1 MKRLLQIFTLT
12 FLLASCTPQELQS
25 VLGSITSSGAL
36 TNQEIGLGLKEALSI
51 GIGEGS
57 DKLSQLNGYLESP
70 YKILLPEE
78 AQKVVDK
85 LKIIPGFTDVE
96 QKLVTRLN
104 RAAEEA
110 AVGAKDIFVGSI
122 KQMSFQDALGIL
134 QGEKNAATSFLER
147 TTYTELSNKFNPIIR
162 TALEEVQAQ
171 QLWGEIVTK
180 YNTLPFVNKVNPD
193 LGDHVTT
200 KALIGLFDMV
210 EQKELKIR
218 TDISSRTS
226 DLLRKVFAKQD

>member
-1 MKRLLQIFTLT
+1 MKRFLQIFTLT
-12 FLLASCTPQELQS
+12 FLLASCTPQELES
-25 VLGSITSSGAL
+25 ALGSIAGSGAL

-57 DKLSQLNGYLESP
+57 DKLSQVNGYFESP

-85 LKIIPGFTDVE
+85 LKVIPGFKDVE
-96 QKLVTRLN
+96 ERLVTRLN

-110 AVGAKDIFVGSI
+110 AKGAKDVFIGSI
-122 KQMSFQDALGIL
+122 KQMTFQDALGIL
-134 QGEKNAATSFLER
+134 TGEKNAATSYLER
-147 TTYTELSNKFNPIIR
+147 TTYTQLSNKFNPIIR
-162 TALEEVQAQ
+162 KALEDVQAQ

-180 YNTLPFVNKVNPD
+180 YNTLPFVQKVNPD

-210 EQKELKIR
+210 EMKELKIR
-218 TDISSRTS
+218 TDINQRTTP
-226 DLLRKVFAKQD
+226 LLRKVFAKQD